1 MKGEDRIFVDFEPND
16 FVIRVTP
23 VLDEHDRWTGDMKVG
38 YLTLDEN
45 YLSKEDYQ
53 HVDLLTNLMLASV
66 PLMEED
72 IKFRNTLYKYHENM
86 LRIQDKPKV
95 SHTEDNVIHLDFGNK
110 EQET

>member
-72 IKFRNTLYKYHENM
+72 IKFRNTLYKFHEDM
-86 LRIQDKPKV
+86 LKIQDKPKV
-95 SHTEDNVIHLDFGNK
+95 SHTEDNVVHLDFGNK
-110 EQET
+110 EQEI

>member
-45 YLSKEDYQ
+45 YLREEDYQ

-72 IKFRNTLYKYHENM
+72 IKFRNTLYKFHENM
-86 LRIQDKPKV
+86 LRIQ
-95 SHTEDNVIHLDFGNK
+95 EF
-110 EQET
+110 Q

>member
-72 IKFRNTLYKYHENM
+72 IKVRNTLYKFHEKM
-86 LRIQDKPKV
+86 LKLQDKPKV
-95 SHTEDNVIHLDFGNK
+95 SHTEDNVVHLDFGNK

>member
-23 VLDEHDRWTGDMKVG
+23 VLDEDDIWTGDMKVG

-45 YLSKEDYQ
+45 YLREEDYQ
-53 HVDLLTNLMLASV
+53 HVDLLTNLMLASI

-72 IKFRNTLYKYHENM
+72 IKFRNTLYKFHEKM
-86 LRIQDKPKV
+86 LKLQDKPKV
-95 SHTEDNVIHLDFGNK
+95 SHTEDNVVHLDFGNK

>member
-1 MKGEDRIFVDFEPND
+1 MKGDERIFVDFEPND

-66 PLMEED
+66 PLMDED
-72 IKFRNTLYKYHENM
+72 VKFRNTLYKYHENM
-86 LRIQDKPKV
+86 LKSTGKPIIT
-95 SHTEDNVIHLDFGNK
+95 HNEDNVVHLDFGNK
-110 EQET
+110 Q

>member
-72 IKFRNTLYKYHENM
+72 IKFRNTLYKFHEDM
-86 LRIQDKPKV
+86 LKIQDKPKV
-95 SHTEDNVIHLDFGNK
+95 SHTEDNVVHLDFGNK

>member
-23 VLDEHDRWTGDMKVG
+23 VLDEDDIWTGDMKVG

-45 YLSKEDYQ
+45 YLREEDYQ

-72 IKFRNTLYKYHENM
+72 IKFRNTLYKFHEDM
-86 LRIQDKPKV
+86 LKIQDKPKV
-95 SHTEDNVIHLDFGNK
+95 SHTEDNVVHLDFGNK

>member
-45 YLSKEDYQ
+45 YLSKEDYK

-72 IKFRNTLYKYHENM
+72 IKFRNTLYKFHEDM
-86 LRIQDKPKV
+86 LKIQDKPKV
-95 SHTEDNVIHLDFGNK
+95 SHTEDNVVHLDFGNK

>member
-86 LRIQDKPKV
+86 LRIQDKPKG
-95 SHTEDNVIHLDFGNK
+95 SHTEDNVVHLDFGNK

>member
-23 VLDEHDRWTGDMKVG
+23 VLDEDDRWTGDMKVG

-72 IKFRNTLYKYHENM
+72 IKFRNTLYKFHEKM
-86 LRIQDKPKV
+86 LKLQDKPKV
-95 SHTEDNVIHLDFGNK
+95 SHTEDNVVHLDFGNK

>member
-72 IKFRNTLYKYHENM
+72 IKFRNTLYKFHEDM
-86 LRIQDKPKV
+86 LRIQEKPKV
-95 SHTEDNVIHLDFGNK
+95 SHTEDNVVHLDFGNK

>member
-23 VLDEHDRWTGDMKVG
+23 VLDEDERWTGDMKVG

-72 IKFRNTLYKYHENM
+72 IKFRNTLYKFHENM

-95 SHTEDNVIHLDFGNK
+95 SHTEDNVVHLDFGNK

>member
-23 VLDEHDRWTGDMKVG
+23 VLDEHDRWTGDMTVG
-38 YLTLDEN
+38 YLTLDEY
-45 YLSKEDYQ
+45 YLKDDDYQ

-72 IKFRNTLYKYHENM
+72 IKFRNTLYKFHEKM
-86 LRIQDKPKV
+86 LKLQDKPKV
-95 SHTEDNVIHLDFGNK
+95 SHTEDNVVHLDFGNK

>member
-95 SHTEDNVIHLDFGNK
+95 SHTEDNVVHLDFGNK

>member
-45 YLSKEDYQ
+45 YLSKEDYE

-72 IKFRNTLYKYHENM
+72 IKFRNTLYKFHENM

-95 SHTEDNVIHLDFGNK
+95 SHTEDNVVHLDFGNK

>member
-86 LRIQDKPKV
+86 LRIQEKPKV

>member
-72 IKFRNTLYKYHENM
+72 IKFRNTLYKFHENM
-86 LRIQDKPKV
+86 LRIQEKPKV
-95 SHTEDNVIHLDFGNK
+95 SHIKDNVVHLDFGNK

>member
-86 LRIQDKPKV
+86 LRIQEKPKA

>member
-23 VLDEHDRWTGDMKVG
+23 VLDEDDIWTGDMKVG

-45 YLSKEDYQ
+45 YLREEDYQ

-72 IKFRNTLYKYHENM
+72 IKFRNTLYKFHEKM
-86 LRIQDKPKV
+86 LKLQDKPKV
-95 SHTEDNVIHLDFGNK
+95 SHTEDNVVHLDFGNK

>member
-72 IKFRNTLYKYHENM
+72 IKFRNTLYKFHEKM
-86 LRIQDKPKV
+86 LKLQDKPKV
-95 SHTEDNVIHLDFGNK
+95 SHTEDNVVHLDFGNK

>member
-16 FVIRVTP
+16 FVIRVTA

-45 YLSKEDYQ
+45 YLREEDYQ

-72 IKFRNTLYKYHENM
+72 IKFRNTLYKFHENM

-95 SHTEDNVIHLDFGNK
+95 SHTEDNVVHLDFGNK

>member
-72 IKFRNTLYKYHENM
+72 IKFRNTLYKFHEDM

-95 SHTEDNVIHLDFGNK
+95 SHTEDNVVHLDFGNK

>member
-23 VLDEHDRWTGDMKVG
+23 LLDEDDRWTGDMKVG

-45 YLSKEDYQ
+45 YLKDDDYQ

-72 IKFRNTLYKYHENM
+72 IKFRNTLYKFHEKM
-86 LRIQDKPKV
+86 LKLQDKPKV
-95 SHTEDNVIHLDFGNK
+95 SHTEDNVVHLDFGNK

>member
-45 YLSKEDYQ
+45 YLREEDYQ

-72 IKFRNTLYKYHENM
+72 IKFRNCLLYTSPSP
-86 LRIQDKPKV
+86 RDKRQSRMP
-95 SHTEDNVIHLDFGNK
+95 SSA
-110 EQET
+110 

>member
-45 YLSKEDYQ
+45 YLNKEDYQ

-86 LRIQDKPKV
+86 LRIQEKPKV